1 MKLILD
7 TDGENTVDAGA
18 SLLRSIVE
26 RDQLTTRLVLSGEID
41 MSSVPALA
49 DALARVTVSAPSH
62 LILDMSRVNFLNAAG
77 AVAILDAVRR
87 RPVGSTA
94 VVADTAALC
103 RPLQLLGAGMS
114 LEVHSTVSSAR
125 AALLGQGSSAV
136 G

>member
-7 TDGENTVDAGA
+7 TDSGSAADSDT

-26 RDQLTTRLVLSGEID
+26 QDSSTTRLVLSGEVD
-41 MSSVPALA
+41 MSSMPALA
-49 DALARVTVSAPSH
+49 ETL
-62 LILDMSRVNFLNAAG
+62 SRVVRTVPDLLIVDLSRVHFLNAAG
-77 AVAILDAVRR
+77 AVAILDTVRR
-87 RPVGSTA
+87 RPAGSTA

-114 LEVHSTVSSAR
+114 LEVHPTVSSAR
-125 AALLGQGSSAV
+125 AALAGHESFAV